1 MTNLSSQLREL
12 FSFAIKQSLDFY
24 KSNLKI
30 HLWNNQGNLNTDYLL
45 HYIKESLLLCITKSF
60 EIRHILK
67 YLWLKW
73 YKKKSGHLLMSGD
86 RLIIFSY
93 LCVCLEVSIVKYK
106 LYNILNIK
114 KYTYV
119 QQSKYLDSNK

>member
-1 MTNLSSQLREL
+1 
-12 FSFAIKQSLDFY
+12 
-24 KSNLKI
+24 
-30 HLWNNQGNLNTDYLL
+30 
-45 HYIKESLLLCITKSF
+45 
-60 EIRHILK
+60 
-67 YLWLKW
+67 
-73 YKKKSGHLLMSGD
+73 MSGD